1 MPGSL
6 LRQLRRLLWTSIFV
20 FALLAALLPPI
31 FGARVRLG
39 VESIIAEANVSSLPF
54 QVHVIHSRKGWF
66 SSDYQLRLAG
76 QADTIPTQLSI
87 LHGPVLWHLHAT
99 PLAIAE
105 LRLEPDPLAPPETV
119 RYLSASGMLTL
130 AGLNQVSFRSIAGFT
145 ALGGEHWLEA
155 DARWPWAGRSAGTTN
170 LPGQWPEAVALDL
183 WIDADAQ
190 ALAGSPYADLLTS
203 LRAEGRMRVSAG
215 RVLGHVVLGHV
226 KKEEIR

>member
-1 MPGSL
+1 MDHFRMPGSL

-20 FALLAALLPPI
+20 FALLAVLLPPI

-39 VESIIAEANVSSLPF
+39 VESIIADANASSLPF

-66 SSDYQLRLAG
+66 SSDYQLLLAG
-76 QADTIPTQLSI
+76 QADTIPMQLSI
-87 LHGPVLWHLHAT
+87 LHGPVLWHLHAS

-130 AGLNQVSFRSIAGFT
+130 TGLNQVSFRSIAGFT

-155 DARWPWAGRSAGTTN
+155 DARWPWAARRTDP
-170 LPGQWPEAVALDL
+170 PGQWPEAVALDL
-183 WIDADAQ
+183 WIDADAR
-190 ALAGSPYADLLTS
+190 ALADGPYADLLAD
-203 LRAEGRMRVSAG
+203 LRAERRVRVSAG
-215 RVLGHVVLGHV
+215 RVLGHVKRG
-226 KKEEIR
+226 EIR